1 MDSAAAES
9 DKTRRGSRPAEVAS
23 SRNGLFDDD
32 DEDLFAPAA
41 SRATAANTK
50 GLCQSALACPG
61 STLCL
66 KKYFLIASTNV
77 VRRSIIFGR
86 KNCCLI
92 STYEQLLY

>member
-1 MDSAAAES
+1 VDSAAAES

-50 GLCQSALACPG
+50 GLCQSALAFPG
-61 STLCL
+61 SHCVS
-66 KKYFLIASTNV
+66 KN
-77 VRRSIIFGR
+77 IF
-86 KNCCLI
+86 
-92 STYEQLLY
+92 